1 MKEGVIKMSRKLL
14 ADAETELAKSE
25 AENEMWKE
33 QLEKKGENVR
43 KLERELGEAQEEV
56 RKARKEAHR

>member
-1 MKEGVIKMSRKLL
+1 MSRKLL